1 MWTLIWLKIVF
12 SILIRNA
19 FVIVGVSIVA
29 YGMDPLAEGKYY
41 TLTGEIRPG
50 LPPFAPPPLSK
61 TYWVTPDVKSHIEFV
76 PEVDQ
81 HHRRKRRSE
90 DLMLNEAISSDLEEF
105 RYRRAEPLSIEKSP
119 EPVSLNLTVSR
130 AGESPIIPSNDNQ
143 LKQDELET
151 SEVESETDNKDGE
164 DEPIICAEGV
174 EGCVEVYISTGKTIS
189 KLMAGIFI
197 VSIMGYV
204 ESIAIAKGFA
214 RKFNYKID
222 PGQELVA
229 IGLCNVASAF
239 VSR

>member
-1 MWTLIWLKIVF
+1 MVN
-12 SILIRNA
+12 SIPVRNA

-81 HHRRKRRSE
+81 HHRRRR
-90 DLMLNEAISSDLEEF
+90 DEAISSDLEEF

-130 AGESPIIPSNDNQ
+130 AGESPIIPPNDNQ
-143 LKQDELET
+143 LKQEET
-151 SEVESETDNKDGE
+151 SEVETDNKDGA
-164 DEPIICAEGV
+164 DEPIVCAEGV

>member
-1 MWTLIWLKIVF
+1 
-12 SILIRNA
+12 
-19 FVIVGVSIVA
+19 
-29 YGMDPLAEGKYY
+29 MDPEAEGKYY

-50 LPPFAPPPLSK
+50 LPPFAPPALSQV
-61 TYWVTPDVKSHIEFV
+61 YWVTPDVKSHIEFV

-81 HHRRKRRSE
+81 HHRRRRRRSD
-90 DLMLNEAISSDLEEF
+90 DLDEY

-119 EPVSLNLTVSR
+119 EPISLNLTVSR
-130 AGESPIIPSNDNQ
+130 VEESPIIPSSELNTDLSSDNQ
-143 LKQDELET
+143 LNQDNLEVIEAET
-151 SEVESETDNKDGE
+151 EGDNEESEDDT
-164 DEPIICAEGV
+164 IICAEGV
-174 EGCVEVYISTGKTIS
+174 EGCVEVYISTGKTLS

-229 IGLCNVASAF
+229 IGLCNVASSF

>member
-1 MWTLIWLKIVF
+1 M
-12 SILIRNA
+12 
-19 FVIVGVSIVA
+19 SIVA

-81 HHRRKRRSE
+81 HHRRRR
-90 DLMLNEAISSDLEEF
+90 DEAISSDLEEF

-130 AGESPIIPSNDNQ
+130 VGESPIFPTNDNQ
-143 LKQDELET
+143 LKQDET
-151 SEVESETDNKDGE
+151 SEVESDNNDGK
-164 DEPIICAEGV
+164 DEPIVCAEGV

>member
-1 MWTLIWLKIVF
+1 MIF
-12 SILIRNA
+12 SIPVRNA

-81 HHRRKRRSE
+81 HHRRRR
-90 DLMLNEAISSDLEEF
+90 DEAISSDLEEF

-130 AGESPIIPSNDNQ
+130 AGESPIIPPNDNQ
-143 LKQDELET
+143 LKQDET
-151 SEVESETDNKDGE
+151 SEVETDNKDGD
-164 DEPIICAEGV
+164 DEPIVCAEGV

>member
-1 MWTLIWLKIVF
+1 M
-12 SILIRNA
+12 
-19 FVIVGVSIVA
+19 SIVA
-29 YGMDPLAEGKYY
+29 FGMDPEAEGKYY

-50 LPPFAPPPLSK
+50 LPPFAPPALSQV
-61 TYWVTPDVKSHIEFV
+61 YWVTPDVKSHIEFV

-81 HHRRKRRSE
+81 HHRRRRRRSD
-90 DLMLNEAISSDLEEF
+90 DLDEY

-119 EPVSLNLTVSR
+119 EPISLNLTVSR
-130 AGESPIIPSNDNQ
+130 VEESPIIPSSELNTDLSSDNH
-143 LKQDELET
+143 LNQDNLEVIEAET
-151 SEVESETDNKDGE
+151 EGDNEESEDDT
-164 DEPIICAEGV
+164 IICAEGV
-174 EGCVEVYISTGKTIS
+174 EGCVEVYISTGKTLS

-229 IGLCNVASAF
+229 IGLCNVASSF

>member
-1 MWTLIWLKIVF
+1 M
-12 SILIRNA
+12 
-19 FVIVGVSIVA
+19 SIVA
-29 YGMDPLAEGKYY
+29 FGMDPEAEGKYY

-50 LPPFAPPPLSK
+50 LPPFAPPALSQV
-61 TYWVTPDVKSHIEFV
+61 YWVTPDVKSHIEFV

-81 HHRRKRRSE
+81 HHRRRRRRND
-90 DLMLNEAISSDLEEF
+90 DLDEY

-130 AGESPIIPSNDNQ
+130 AGESPIIPSTDLNSDNQ
-143 LKQDELET
+143 LNQDNFEVIEAET
-151 SEVESETDNKDGE
+151 ESDNEESEDDT
-164 DEPIICAEGV
+164 IICAEGV
-174 EGCVEVYISTGKTIS
+174 EGCVEVYISTGKTLS

-229 IGLCNVASAF
+229 IGLCNVASSF

>member
-1 MWTLIWLKIVF
+1 M
-12 SILIRNA
+12 
-19 FVIVGVSIVA
+19 SIVA

-81 HHRRKRRSE
+81 HHRRRR
-90 DLMLNEAISSDLEEF
+90 DEAISSDLEEF

-130 AGESPIIPSNDNQ
+130 AGESPIIPNDNQ
-143 LKQDELET
+143 LKQDET
-151 SEVESETDNKDGE
+151 SEVETDNKDGD
-164 DEPIICAEGV
+164 DEPIVCAEGV

>member
-1 MWTLIWLKIVF
+1 M
-12 SILIRNA
+12 
-19 FVIVGVSIVA
+19 IVGVSIVA
-29 YGMDPLAEGKYY
+29 YGMDPQAEGKYY
-41 TLTGEIRPG
+41 TLTGEITPG
-50 LPPFAPPPLSK
+50 LPPFAPPPLSQV
-61 TYWVTPDVKSHIEFV
+61 YWVTPDVKSHIEFV

-81 HHRRKRRSE
+81 HHRRRRRSK
-90 DLMLNEAISSDLEEF
+90 DLALNDALSSDLEQF

-130 AGESPIIPSNDNQ
+130 AGESPIIPSNELNSDN
-143 LKQDELET
+143 EEILET
-151 SEVESETDNKDGE
+151 SEGKSEGDNNEEQD
-164 DEPIICAEGV
+164 DTIICAEGV
-174 EGCVEVYISTGKTIS
+174 EGCVEVYISTAKTIS
-189 KLMAGIFI
+189 KLTAGIFI

-229 IGLCNVASAF
+229 IGLCNVASSF

>member
-1 MWTLIWLKIVF
+1 MVN
-12 SILIRNA
+12 SIPVRNA

-81 HHRRKRRSE
+81 HHRRRR
-90 DLMLNEAISSDLEEF
+90 DEAISSDLEEF

-130 AGESPIIPSNDNQ
+130 AGESPIIPPNDNQ
-143 LKQDELET
+143 MKQEDET
-151 SEVESETDNKDGE
+151 SEVESDNKDGE
-164 DEPIICAEGV
+164 DEPIVCAEGV

>member
-1 MWTLIWLKIVF
+1 MVN
-12 SILIRNA
+12 SIPVRNA

-81 HHRRKRRSE
+81 HHRRRR
-90 DLMLNEAISSDLEEF
+90 DEAISSDLEEF

-130 AGESPIIPSNDNQ
+130 AGESPIIPPNDNQ
-143 LKQDELET
+143 LKQDET
-151 SEVESETDNKDGE
+151 SEVESDNKDGK
-164 DEPIICAEGV
+164 DEPIVCAEGV

>member
-1 MWTLIWLKIVF
+1 M
-12 SILIRNA
+12 
-19 FVIVGVSIVA
+19 SIVA
-29 YGMDPLAEGKYY
+29 FGMDPEAAGKYY

-50 LPPFAPPPLSK
+50 LPPFKPPALSQV
-61 TYWVTPDVKSHIEFV
+61 YWVTPDVKSHIEFV

-81 HHRRKRRSE
+81 HHRRRRRRSD
-90 DLMLNEAISSDLEEF
+90 DLDEY
-105 RYRRAEPLSIEKSP
+105 RYRRAGPLSIEKSP

-130 AGESPIIPSNDNQ
+130 AGESPIIPSTDLNSDNQ
-143 LKQDELET
+143 LNQDNFEVIEAET
-151 SEVESETDNKDGE
+151 ESDNEKSEDDT
-164 DEPIICAEGV
+164 IICAEGV
-174 EGCVEVYISTGKTIS
+174 EGCVEVYISTGKTLS

-229 IGLCNVASAF
+229 IGLCNVASSF

>member
-1 MWTLIWLKIVF
+1 M
-12 SILIRNA
+12 
-19 FVIVGVSIVA
+19 
-29 YGMDPLAEGKYY
+29 
-41 TLTGEIRPG
+41 
-50 LPPFAPPPLSK
+50 
-61 TYWVTPDVKSHIEFV
+61 
-76 PEVDQ
+76 
-81 HHRRKRRSE
+81 
-90 DLMLNEAISSDLEEF
+90 
-105 RYRRAEPLSIEKSP
+105 SIEKSP
-119 EPVSLNLTVSR
+119 EPVSLNFTVSR
-130 AGESPIIPSNDNQ
+130 AGESPIIPPNDNQ
-143 LKQDELET
+143 LKQDET
-151 SEVESETDNKDGE
+151 SEVETDNKDGD
-164 DEPIICAEGV
+164 DEPIVCAEGV

>member
-1 MWTLIWLKIVF
+1 M
-12 SILIRNA
+12 
-19 FVIVGVSIVA
+19 SIVA
-29 YGMDPLAEGKYY
+29 FGMDPEAEGKYY

-50 LPPFAPPPLSK
+50 LPPFKPPALSQV
-61 TYWVTPDVKSHIEFV
+61 YWVTPDVKSHIEFV

-81 HHRRKRRSE
+81 HHRRRRRRSD
-90 DLMLNEAISSDLEEF
+90 DLDEY
-105 RYRRAEPLSIEKSP
+105 RYRRAGPLSIEKSP

-130 AGESPIIPSNDNQ
+130 AGESPIIPSTDLNSDNQ
-143 LKQDELET
+143 LNQDNFEVIEAET
-151 SEVESETDNKDGE
+151 ESDNEKSEDDT
-164 DEPIICAEGV
+164 IICAEGV
-174 EGCVEVYISTGKTIS
+174 EGCVEVYISTGKTLS

-229 IGLCNVASAF
+229 IGLCNVASSF

>member
-1 MWTLIWLKIVF
+1 MSV
-12 SILIRNA
+12 
-19 FVIVGVSIVA
+19 VA

-81 HHRRKRRSE
+81 HHRRRR
-90 DLMLNEAISSDLEEF
+90 DEAISSDLEEF

-130 AGESPIIPSNDNQ
+130 AGESPIIPPSDNQ
-143 LKQDELET
+143 LKQDET
-151 SEVESETDNKDGE
+151 SEVESDNKDGE

>member
-1 MWTLIWLKIVF
+1 
-12 SILIRNA
+12 
-19 FVIVGVSIVA
+19 
-29 YGMDPLAEGKYY
+29 MDPEAEGKYY

-50 LPPFAPPPLSK
+50 LPPFKPPALSQV
-61 TYWVTPDVKSHIEFV
+61 YWVTPDVKSHIEFV

-81 HHRRKRRSE
+81 HHRRRRRRSD
-90 DLMLNEAISSDLEEF
+90 DLDEY
-105 RYRRAEPLSIEKSP
+105 RYRRAGPLSIEKSP

-130 AGESPIIPSNDNQ
+130 AGESPIIPSTDLNSDNQ
-143 LKQDELET
+143 LNQDNFEVIEAET
-151 SEVESETDNKDGE
+151 ESDNEKSEDDT
-164 DEPIICAEGV
+164 IICAEGV
-174 EGCVEVYISTGKTIS
+174 EGCVEVYISTGKTLS

-229 IGLCNVASAF
+229 IGLCNVASSF

>member
-1 MWTLIWLKIVF
+1 MAN
-12 SILIRNA
+12 SILVRNA

-81 HHRRKRRSE
+81 HHRRRR
-90 DLMLNEAISSDLEEF
+90 DEAISSDLEEF

-130 AGESPIIPSNDNQ
+130 AGESPIIPPNDNQ
-143 LKQDELET
+143 LKQDET
-151 SEVESETDNKDGE
+151 SEVETDNKDGD
-164 DEPIICAEGV
+164 DEPIVCAEGV

>member
-1 MWTLIWLKIVF
+1 MIF
-12 SILIRNA
+12 SIPVRNA
-19 FVIVGVSIVA
+19 FVIVGVSVVA

-81 HHRRKRRSE
+81 HHRRRR
-90 DLMLNEAISSDLEEF
+90 DEAISSDLEEF

-130 AGESPIIPSNDNQ
+130 AGESPIIPSDNQ
-143 LKQDELET
+143 LKQDET
-151 SEVESETDNKDGE
+151 SEVETDNKDGE
-164 DEPIICAEGV
+164 DEPIVCAEGV